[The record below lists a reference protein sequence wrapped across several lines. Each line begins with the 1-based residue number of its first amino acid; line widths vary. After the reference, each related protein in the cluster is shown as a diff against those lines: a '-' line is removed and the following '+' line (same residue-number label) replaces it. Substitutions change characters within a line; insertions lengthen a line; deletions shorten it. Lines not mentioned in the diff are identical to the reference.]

1 MAASLGW
8 PSPRRAIPTRDRVL
22 LSSWEKFTR
31 YGRFPLKLVLH
42 VSLVALTTWQ
52 VVRYNERDAGYVRAA
67 TRNFMFY
74 FFPAEFDFSSR
85 HFYLYTVDEVIGSV
99 NRSAQQYDVITR
111 TSVDQLSHPSGAA
124 TCAIG
129 PPARSPAQCAMGL
142 LEVSRYARPPRELF
156 DHPGDLSD
164 IDDDLVHEHFWIN
177 ASSLGPLEGAYAQV
191 ADYLQSVVEM
201 RATYLLVAHGPRASG
216 RGCLVWQVS
225 LVYDF
230 AQRGQMDLSL
240 DSLIVGDCTEPMSL
254 WQMLGF
260 RVHQIN
266 LALLLLS
273 AWMMLLSARAI
284 WRSFALLNK
293 VERRYERRRLALLED
308 FRTRAA
314 LAERAAE
321 LDRAAAMRDAEA
333 AVGLADATASAAVAG
348 DAAARRPVPPRSG
361 SGNANASARAIRHAL
376 SSSEPA
382 SGPQGSP
389 SPDIDADSQSR
400 SPAAP
405 GSTGGAESGAGA
417 AGSSRGMAAPRLYSE
432 LDIAPLSTS
441 DKLRFFNLWFVLS
454 LVASALNLSNA
465 LLGLANNRQYAPP
478 EIARKLML
486 ALGCSLLWVN
496 LIAFLTHKPS
506 YYTIV
511 LTLGRAVPRVGRFVM
526 GVIPIFLGY
535 ALFGMLYFGEH
546 SERFGSLG
554 LAMITLFSVLNGD
567 VMRETFMDILP
578 FNPTVAQVYMYSF
591 VSVFIYV
598 VLNVFIAIVEESF
611 FSTRAKA
618 RSLETFAK
626 EVRAQEEHDA
636 GARPTN
642 ISTAAAD
649 ERERERETD
658 TTSRGLGART
668 SFDEHSTPLLRAGG
682 YNTFGGATSA
692 QRRFL
697 LPQQQETGEQ
707 RRLAWFRH
715 VLSDDGDD
723 NT

>member
-8 PSPRRAIPTRDRVL
+8 RSPRRVIPTRDRVL

-67 TRNFMFY
+67 TRNFMYY

-85 HFYLYTVDEVIGSV
+85 HYYLYTVDEVVSSV
-99 NRSAQQYDVITR
+99 NRSVQQYDAITR
-111 TSVDQLSHPSGAA
+111 TSVDQLSHPSG
-124 TCAIG
+124 TCAFAS
-129 PPARSPAQCAMGL
+129 PARSPEQCAMGL

-164 IDDDLVHEHFWIN
+164 IDDDLVHEQFWIN
-177 ASSLGPLEGAYAQV
+177 ASSLGALEGAYPQV

-225 LVYDF
+225 LAYNF

-240 DSLIVGDCTEPMSL
+240 DSFIVGDCTEPISL
-254 WQMLGF
+254 WQMLGL

-273 AWMMLLSARAI
+273 AWMLLLSARAI
-284 WRSFALLNK
+284 WRSFALLTK
-293 VERRYERRRLALLED
+293 VEQRYERRRLALLED
-308 FRTRAA
+308 FRVRAA
-314 LAERAAE
+314 LAERDAE
-321 LDRAAAMRDAEA
+321 LDRAAVLREAEA
-333 AVGLADATASAAVAG
+333 AAGLAEATASAAAA
-348 DAAARRPVPPRSG
+348 AAAREATLRRPGPPRSSSDAG
-361 SGNANASARAIRHAL
+361 ATASARAIRHML
-376 SSSEPA
+376 SSNEPA
-382 SGPQGSP
+382 AVPQGSP
-389 SPDIDADSQSR
+389 APVPASAGSHSPVTA
-400 SPAAP
+400 
-405 GSTGGAESGAGA
+405 GSTARAERVTDA
-417 AGSSRGMAAPRLYSE
+417 AGSSGGVAVPRQYSE
-432 LDIAPLSTS
+432 LDIAPLSMT
-441 DKLRFFNLWFVLS
+441 DKLRFFNLWLVLS

-465 LLGLANNRQYAPP
+465 LLGLSSNRQYAPP
-478 EIARKLML
+478 EIVRKLML

-535 ALFGMLYFGEH
+535 ALFGMLYFGSW

-567 VMRETFMDILP
+567 VMRETFMDLLP
-578 FNPTVAQVYMYSF
+578 FSPFVTQVYMYSF

-626 EVRAQEEHDA
+626 EVRAQEEHGADA
-636 GARPTN
+636 RLANTD
-642 ISTAAAD
+642 SVATD
-649 ERERERETD
+649 EREREAD
-658 TTSRGLGART
+658 VNSRGPVLRAT
-668 SFDEHSTPLLRAGG
+668 FDDHNTPLLRTG
-682 YNTFGGATSA
+682 YNTFGGATNA
-692 QRRFL
+692 QRRF
-697 LPQQQETGEQ
+697 PAQQEPETGEQ

-715 VLSDDGDD
+715 VLSDVGDD
-723 NT
+723 NDT